1 MLLLAAN
8 AINKHGLILSYW
20 HSPASVCT
28 PQFSRTQKQKISAR
42 VPITFSHGLA
52 RYSRFQNCREF
63 AGNILISGSRGHYQ
77 LCASPSHCPAPPFN
91 RSRQPHPF
99 YIPIPF
105 TFTQHVSINF
115 AATSAEKGYSVLASR
130 ISFRANKK
138 PGPCLKPSLS
148 CVWAGP
154 DVTTHQHH

>member
-1 MLLLAAN
+1 MRITQPLPCTTVQPVTATSP
-8 AINKHGLILSYW
+8 IL
-20 HSPASVCT
+20 
-28 PQFSRTQKQKISAR
+28 
-42 VPITFSHGLA
+42 
-52 RYSRFQNCREF
+52 
-63 AGNILISGSRGHYQ
+63 
-77 LCASPSHCPAPPFN
+77 
-91 RSRQPHPF
+91 HP
-99 YIPIPF
+99 YPGIPF